1 MLRKILYFVG
11 TGFASLIA
19 LIFAFVEIRCLFA
32 GDFTLM
38 NNPASSF
45 FGYLFRGLFYLGII
59 ALAVTLII
67 FKIKNKDINEIL
79 FFASIGLFVGSFV
92 TFAFYDYYVTLIVI
106 FITLILGFITS
117 INIFYFQR
125 K

>member
-11 TGFASLIA
+11 TGFAALIA
-19 LIFAFVEIRCLFA
+19 LVFAFVEIRCLFA

-45 FGYLFRGLFYLGII
+45 FGYMFRGIFYLGIL
-59 ALAVTLII
+59 ALAIVLIV
-67 FKIKNKDINEIL
+67 FKIRGKEINELL
-79 FFASIGLFVGSFV
+79 FLASIGLFIGSFI
-92 TFAFYDYYVTLIVI
+92 TFIFYDYYVTLIVI